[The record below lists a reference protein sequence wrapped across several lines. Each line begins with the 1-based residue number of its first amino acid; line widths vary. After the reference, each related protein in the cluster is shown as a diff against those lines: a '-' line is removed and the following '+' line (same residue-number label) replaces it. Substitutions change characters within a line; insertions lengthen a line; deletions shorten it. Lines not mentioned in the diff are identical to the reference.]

1 MSVSSVPGP
10 CSLET
15 FKMKVTD
22 LHDGKPTHWGWL
34 EVHVC
39 LGIMGF
45 LSSIS
50 AETDKVLSEPGH
62 QARPTSLFQGSHS
75 PVGPYLPLVLA
86 FYRQILNGHK
96 FLKIMKAMF
105 CLGILLYIY
114 CTGYFTADTRLP
126 HFRWQ
131 NAKQWAWR
139 CPASCFL
146 ASTLESLSVC
156 KVETILS
163 PPSFFSEVTPLW

>member
-1 MSVSSVPGP
+1 MFCTEDWSLGRHPLRKLWGTIPKRERGDRIYRSFVS
-10 CSLET
+10 
-15 FKMKVTD
+15 FF
-22 LHDGKPTHWGWL
+22 
-34 EVHVC
+34 
-39 LGIMGF
+39 F
-45 LSSIS
+45 LSKIKTIFYWGIYATDFFLIS
-50 AETDKVLSEPGH
+50 
-62 QARPTSLFQGSHS
+62 
-75 PVGPYLPLVLA
+75 PYLPLVLA

-163 PPSFFSEVTPLW
+163 PPSFFSEVTPRW